1 MMVMNSSLCTLVI
14 FIVYLGLV
22 LSDLRDL
29 NRARHHAVTAHHAK
43 CVTDAGWA
51 KVLTDYVNRT
61 ALASLHHWVRWL
73 MGCSVVMLLVGVVVM
88 VRVVRALAAKR

>member
-1 MMVMNSSLCTLVI
+1 MTLVV

-29 NRARHHAVTAHHAK
+29 NLVRHHAVTAHHAK

-73 MGCSVVMLLVGVVVM
+73 MGISVVMMLVGVVVM
-88 VRVVRALAAKR
+88 VRVLRALSAKR